1 MILTELHLSLFLL
14 HFILH
19 SHPCLLILS
28 IVPAITG
35 LGYQQGNHVALSEA
49 KQRAVVTGSMG
60 EDGLDT
66 SSSVFL
72 QTCCHG
78 AGPGQRAGLC
88 CGDEEEEEDSCY
100 HTAINFSFC
109 YKALNDAWNIQNVY
123 RDFIQCRF
131 LYYSHFCEIFSSESI
146 FTQKCTVLLWFYY
159 HISFYSHLLWP
170 LSY

>member
-35 LGYQQGNHVALSEA
+35 LGYQQGDHVALSEA
-49 KQRAVVTGSMG
+49 KQRAVVTGSVG
-60 EDGLDT
+60 EDGLDA
-66 SSSVFL
+66 SSSISL

-88 CGDEEEEEDSCY
+88 CGDEEEEEEESCY

-109 YKALNDAWNIQNVY
+109 YKALNDA
-123 RDFIQCRF
+123 
-131 LYYSHFCEIFSSESI
+131 
-146 FTQKCTVLLWFYY
+146 
-159 HISFYSHLLWP
+159 
-170 LSY
+170 